1 MYHHGD
7 GLSWAGSATSS
18 GQGIRSIDM
27 HTVIPQNEMDTPGRF
42 RIRVHGSPSRQWV
55 TGMVGNVEFR
65 SEQTSGGTETIL
77 TANLLDQASLIGFVN
92 ALYNQGHA
100 ILSVERLPSETA
112 DESPEQD
119 QQPPN

>member
-1 MYHHGD
+1 
-7 GLSWAGSATSS
+7 
-18 GQGIRSIDM
+18 
-27 HTVIPQNEMDTPGRF
+27 
-42 RIRVHGSPSRQWV
+42 
-55 TGMVGNVEFR
+55 MVGNVEVR

-100 ILSVERLPSETA
+100 ILSVERLPSEAT
-112 DESPEQD
+112 DQSPEQD